1 MVLALML
8 ALAAS
13 PVADVANLQ
22 FHSAFRPN
30 LHHTLHAAGTP
41 GGRPLDSPVKTS
53 LTGSMTDAERRG
65 WEAAVAYY
73 GREVSPKDLRT
84 GARMAEINDLLSAA
98 SDDVLRAGGALT
110 ADHVRALQAAAP
122 GYRRVLWPAHHK
134 VNRAWI
140 RDVARRLEQIAPA
153 VVPRLSRVYATRWF
167 AKPMRVD
174 ITYHGRAYTYL
185 RPTAHSML

>member
-73 GREVSPKDLRT
+73 AREISPKDVRT
-84 GARMAEINDLLSAA
+84 GAPAHSMLA
-98 SDDVLRAGGALT
+98 S
-110 ADHVRALQAAAP
+110 AAP
-122 GYRRVLWPAHHK
+122 GYGGWAG
-134 VNRAWI
+134 A
-140 RDVARRLEQIAPA
+140 EM
-153 VVPRLSRVYATRWF
+153 VPHEVS
-167 AKPMRVD
+167 
-174 ITYHGRAYTYL
+174 
-185 RPTAHSML
+185 

>member
-73 GREVSPKDLRT
+73 AREISPKGYLIKDLAISIHT
-84 GARMAEINDLLSAA
+84 FLDVFHEEFEFHIFEKEVDIFQLGNNILVCNDCSILIQVVFHLNFGIAKNFRVA
-98 SDDVLRAGGALT
+98 FCN
-110 ADHVRALQAAAP
+110 DHVLITCRS
-122 GYRRVLWPAHHK
+122 R
-134 VNRAWI
+134 
-140 RDVARRLEQIAPA
+140 IAPQC
-153 VVPRLSRVYATRWF
+153 
-167 AKPMRVD
+167 
-174 ITYHGRAYTYL
+174 IQ
-185 RPTAHSML
+185 